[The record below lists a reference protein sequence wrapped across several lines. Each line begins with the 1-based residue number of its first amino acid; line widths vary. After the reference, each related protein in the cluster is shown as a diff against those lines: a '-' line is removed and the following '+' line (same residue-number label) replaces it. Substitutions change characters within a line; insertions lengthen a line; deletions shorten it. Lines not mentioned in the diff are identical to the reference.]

1 MLFVWLFK
9 LTAVIPLALFFRP
22 RIRGK
27 KNVPKTPCILAVN
40 HGAAMDP
47 VLINVAFPFK
57 RIYMLTT
64 KKLFN
69 CNRLHQW
76 ELKQMG
82 CRPRLSPSGDMETL
96 NEIVRNIKS
105 YELISFFPEGMI
117 KSSVGSFKSG
127 AVMLALTSG
136 LPIVPVYIR
145 TAPFFRGGTAITFG
159 KPMKI
164 GINGL
169 ADAKEIEIINQKLR
183 KKIIMLS
190 DKKTGGC
197 V

>member
-9 LTAVIPLALFFRP
+9 LTAVLPLALFFRL
-22 RIRGK
+22 RIKGK

-47 VLINVAFPFK
+47 ALINAAFPLK
-57 RIYMLTT
+57 RVYMLTT
-64 KKLFN
+64 RKLFN
-69 CNRLHQW
+69 CSRLHQW

-96 NEIVRNIKS
+96 NEIVSNIKN
-105 YELISFFPEGMI
+105 YELISLFPEGMI

-145 TAPFFRGGTAITFG
+145 TAPFFRGGTRIIFG
-159 KPMKI
+159 KPMKV
-164 GINGL
+164 GIEGL
-169 ADAKEIEIINQKLR
+169 ADAGEIEKINQKLR
-183 KKIIMLS
+183 KRIIMLS
-190 DKKTGGC
+190 DNKTGG
-197 V
+197 